1 MIQEDVPSPIDLRD
15 MHDARQWE
23 STAMLR
29 PFREDFFAAFT
40 NEILNHQRSNSSGDV
55 TILDLGSG
63 PGFLADYILSRTL
76 DVHLTLLDFSEAMH
90 ELASQ
95 RLGAD
100 NNRVQYLLRDFKA
113 NGWSFGIDQVDIVVT
128 NQAVH
133 ELRHKRYALDF
144 FIQIRDLLKRDG
156 VLLYS
161 DHYSGDGGLGNEQ
174 LYLRRTE
181 QWAILELAGYKV
193 AEVLVKGGR
202 ALYRA
207 LPTYSNS

>member
-1 MIQEDVPSPIDLRD
+1 
-15 MHDARQWE
+15 
-23 STAMLR
+23 
-29 PFREDFFAAFT
+29 
-40 NEILNHQRSNSSGDV
+40 
-55 TILDLGSG
+55 
-63 PGFLADYILSRTL
+63 
-76 DVHLTLLDFSEAMH
+76 MH
-90 ELASQ
+90 ELAKQ

-128 NQAVH
+128 NQTVH

-144 FIQIRDLLKRDG
+144 LIQIRDLLKRDG

-161 DHYSGDGGLGNEQ
+161 DHYSGDDGLGNEK
-174 LYLRRTE
+174 LYMRRTE